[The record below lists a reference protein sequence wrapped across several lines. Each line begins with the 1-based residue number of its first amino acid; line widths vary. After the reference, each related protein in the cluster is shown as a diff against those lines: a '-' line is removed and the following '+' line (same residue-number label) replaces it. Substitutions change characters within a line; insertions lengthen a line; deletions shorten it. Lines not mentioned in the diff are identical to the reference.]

1 MKLPLQRGPG
11 RVPLAESSA
20 IQGRNQGRRNSCP
33 WNAGFSGVCGEL
45 VFLAHTIECWRRLGA
60 KERTK
65 AFWKRARSLGISDV
79 LVNSVAG
86 IPSAREVLG
95 V

>member
-45 VFLAHTIECWRRLGA
+45 VFLAHTIECWRRLGEFVA
-60 KERTK
+60 KERTLEK
-65 AFWKRARSLGISDV
+65 LSGNELEVLALVMSLV
-79 LVNSVAG
+79 
-86 IPSAREVLG
+86 PSARVLG

>member
-1 MKLPLQRGPG
+1 MNLPLQRGPG

-20 IQGRNQGRRNSCP
+20 IQGRRNSCP

-45 VFLAHTIECWRRLGA
+45 VFLAHTIECWRRLGEC
-60 KERTK
+60 KGENPRK

-79 LVNSVAG
+79 LVNS
-86 IPSAREVLG
+86 ARVLG